1 MVLDKIG
8 EGLRAALEKVTRAG
22 LVDRAVVEEL
32 IKDIQ
37 RALLSGD
44 VDVKLVFELTQKI
57 KKRALDEKP
66 QAGVTGREHIIKIVY
81 DELVAF
87 LGKKSDIKLNGK
99 ILLCGLF
106 GSGKTTTAG
115 KLARFCQKKGL
126 RVGLICCDAFRPAA
140 YEQLQQISEQ
150 LGVTFFGIK
159 GEKDSAKILTE
170 GLKKMA
176 DKDII
181 IIDSSGRN
189 ALNGEMIDEIK
200 ELNSISNA
208 DERLLVLPADIGQA
222 AKVQSEEFQKALGI
236 TGVIITKLDGTA
248 KGGGALTAC
257 AISGAPVKFIGTG
270 EKMEA
275 FEQFDPERFISRLLG
290 LGDLQSLLEKA
301 KESGAEESAK
311 AIASGRFTLSEFYSQ
326 LEAMQKMGP
335 LKSVLDSIPGFGN
348 MKMPKETDLSKQE
361 GKMKKWKYII
371 QSMTM
376 QEKENP
382 ELMDGS
388 RIKRIAKGSGV
399 TEPDVREL
407 LKAFEQSKKVMKMVS
422 GGSKRGIMGKMMKRF
437 KGFG

>member
-1 MVLDKIG
+1 MVLEKIG
-8 EGLRAALEKVTRAG
+8 EGLRAALDKVTRAG

-32 IKDIQ
+32 VKDIQ
-37 RALLSGD
+37 RALLAGD

-66 QAGVTGREHIIKIVY
+66 QAGITAREHIIKIVY

-87 LGKKSDIKLNGK
+87 LGKKPDIGLRGK

-126 RVGLICCDAFRPAA
+126 RVGLIACDAFRPAA

-159 GEKDSAKILTE
+159 GEKDSAKILAE

-189 ALNGEMIDEIK
+189 ALNREMIDEIK
-200 ELNSISNA
+200 ELNSISGA

-222 AKVQSEEFQKALGI
+222 AKVQAEEFQKALGI

-275 FEQFDPERFISRLLG
+275 FEQFDPERFISRLLR

-311 AIASGRFTLSEFYSQ
+311 AIASGRFNLSEFYSQ

-348 MKMPKETDLSKQE
+348 MKMPKEMDLGKQE

-371 QSMTM
+371 QSMTT

-382 ELMDGS
+382 ELIDGS
-388 RIKRIAKGSGV
+388 RIKRIAKGSG
-399 TEPDVREL
+399 TAEPEVREL

-422 GGSKRGIMGKMMKRF
+422 VGGRRGLMGKMMKRF